1 MIATDNE
8 SDMENKI
15 KVIITGATGMV
26 GEGVMHECLENSAV
40 EAVLIV
46 NRKPSGCEHPKLK
59 EIVHTDF
66 FNFSAI
72 ENELSDYNA
81 CFFCLGISSIG
92 VKPDEYFRMTHT
104 LTLHVAQTLSR
115 INPAMTFCYVSG
127 AGTDSTEEGRSNWA
141 RVKGKTENDLVKL
154 PFIKVFNF
162 RPGFIKPTEGLKN
175 MQFLYRYLGWL
186 FPIGRALYPKGFCT
200 LKELGLAMIYVAGRG
215 YEKNVIEGD
224 DIILIAAKQ
233 V

>member
-26 GEGVMHECLENSAV
+26 GEGVMHECLENPAV

-72 ENELSDYNA
+72 ENELNDYDA

-127 AGTDSTEEGRSNWA
+127 AGTDSTEQGRSNWA

-154 PFIKVFNF
+154 PFRKVFNF

-175 MQFLYRYLGWL
+175 MQFLYRYFGWL

-215 YEKNVIEGD
+215 YEKKVIEGD

>member
-1 MIATDNE
+1 
-8 SDMENKI
+8 
-15 KVIITGATGMV
+15 MV
-26 GEGVMHECLENSAV
+26 GEGVMHECLENPAV

-72 ENELSDYNA
+72 ENELNDYDA

-92 VKPDEYFRMTHT
+92 VKADEYFRMTHT

-115 INPAMTFCYVSG
+115 INPAMAFCYVSG
-127 AGTDSTEEGRSNWA
+127 AGTDSTEEGRSAWA

-154 PFIKVFNF
+154 PLERSLIFA
-162 RPGFIKPTEGLKN
+162 P
-175 MQFLYRYLGWL
+175 
-186 FPIGRALYPKGFCT
+186 ALLNQPK
-200 LKELGLAMIYVAGRG
+200 A
-215 YEKNVIEGD
+215 
-224 DIILIAAKQ
+224 
-233 V
+233 

>member
-1 MIATDNE
+1 
-8 SDMENKI
+8 METKI
-15 KVIITGATGMV
+15 RVIITGATGMV
-26 GEGVMHECLENSAV
+26 GEGVMHGCLENPAV

-72 ENELSDYNA
+72 ENELSDYDA

-127 AGTDSTEEGRSNWA
+127 AGTDSTEEGRSAWA

-154 PFIKVFNF
+154 PFRRVFNF

-175 MQFLYRYLGWL
+175 MQSLYRYFGWL

-200 LKELGLAMIYVAGRG
+200 LTELGLAMIYVTLNGF
-215 YEKNVIEGD
+215 KKKVIEGD

-233 V
+233 VQNG